1 MKLTNVKPDRA
12 GCVLT
17 PIPGVRLIRPG
28 QNDCTKRFKTL
39 SADYKEE
46 VRRVNVNT
54 PPEISPKKRAAKERF
69 HFFNLRDGHDL
80 SSMVESGSSN
90 EAFQKFK

>member
-1 MKLTNVKPDRA
+1 MKFTKVKPDRA

-39 SADYKEE
+39 SAEYKEE

-54 PPEISPKKRAAKERF
+54 PLEVSPQKRAAKERF
-69 HFFNLRDGHDL
+69 HFPIHKIAMTHRRW
-80 SSMVESGSSN
+80 
-90 EAFQKFK
+90 